1 MTIAFTQSSPIETQS
16 QIHGRL
22 KISFNSWLVETK
34 PPTNTPELM
43 KAITR
48 MIASGEQIALRDIFS
63 DRRGLGVAQARQIA
77 IYLAIRR
84 TSWSIARISRYYDR
98 DHTTGLHAQRAV
110 AKRRE
115 AVDYNR
121 KILSYLE
128 KIDRIA
134 PMLWPKTELLSAN
147 PPP

>member
-22 KISFNSWLVETK
+22 NLSFNSWSVETK
-34 PPTNTPELM
+34 PPTNTPQLM

-77 IYLAIRR
+77 IYLAITH
-84 TSWSIARISRYYDR
+84 TSWSIARISRYFDR
-98 DHTTGLHAQRAV
+98 DHTTGLHARKV
-110 AKRRE
+110 VRKRI
-115 AVDYNR
+115 AGDADYNK
-121 KILSYLE
+121 KILSYSAR
-128 KIDRIA
+128 IDKLA
-134 PMLWPKTELLSAN
+134 PMLWPGNLLTA
-147 PPP
+147 